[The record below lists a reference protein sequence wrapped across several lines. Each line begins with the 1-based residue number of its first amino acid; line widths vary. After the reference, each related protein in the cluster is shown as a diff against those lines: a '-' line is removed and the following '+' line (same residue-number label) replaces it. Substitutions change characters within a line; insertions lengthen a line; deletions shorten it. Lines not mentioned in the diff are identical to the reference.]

1 MQEYATKQGARVGA
15 LLGRSE
21 GVAYATMFRPVGTG
35 QFCGEKRSP
44 VRREMGIDFSHG
56 ETLNELANRRKGLM

>member
-1 MQEYATKQGARVGA
+1 
-15 LLGRSE
+15 
-21 GVAYATMFRPVGTG
+21 
-35 QFCGEKRSP
+35 